1 MKDRPLSVPPPESI
15 RAGHIVAGK
24 YRIDALLGA
33 GAMGTVWTATHVN
46 LGSKVAVKLISSDFA
61 RSTEAKSRF
70 LAEAKA
76 AAALRSSYVV
86 QVFDSGMTEDGIPYL
101 VMEHLKGESLEE
113 RIQRTGRL
121 PLDQAVRI
129 LGQVAKGLA
138 RAHSHGIVH
147 RDLKPAN
154 IFLATTEDGDQIAKI
169 LDFGIAKMHREDE
182 DYKATAT
189 GVIMGTPLFMS
200 PEQARGLKSVDKTSD
215 LYSLGMVAYTA
226 VVGEVPFHAESFG
239 DLVYMVCTQ
248 ELPQINETAP
258 WLPGTMDAWFR
269 RACHK
274 DQTGRFGSA
283 EEMYEA
289 LLVCAQLSQP
299 TPGLSAVPDATWSS
313 PTPIAVPVS
322 SGVQSAGHRARTP
335 AATVPFTPVEQLD
348 PTLRQGRQSDE
359 LRQGRQSG
367 DRLRLEDSG
376 RTQESPVAFDQTA
389 SIEGFLGQAST
400 HDRGAL
406 EADVPSVAGSK
417 RYRGPWIP
425 LAALVLLAGAGLAW
439 WVSGGS
445 TTEASAELP
454 PAASAEHGVGGDP
467 PPPAGDTTT
476 GEVGPSKSPSAHG
489 APNSPATAPADTGAP
504 PINRTTSSPNVQ
516 PLPGEPDAPGGGA
529 IDGDEDLPS
538 ADPPGSDVAQ
548 PAAQGSP
555 PRRGPHPSRTPKST
569 GATPPKPS
577 STSNPA
583 RPSAPQPGEPID
595 LGF

>member
-76 AAALRSSYVV
+76 AAALRSNYVV

-113 RIQRTGRL
+113 RIQRSGRL

-138 RAHSHGIVH
+138 RAHSHDIVH

-154 IFLATTEDGDQIAKI
+154 IFLATTDDGEQIAKI

-248 ELPQINETAP
+248 ELPQINEAAP

-274 DQTGRFGSA
+274 DQAGRFASA

-299 TPGLSAVPDATWSS
+299 IPGLSAVPDATWSS

-322 SGVQSAGHRARTP
+322 SGVQSAGYRARTP
-335 AATVPFTPVEQLD
+335 SATVPFTPVEQLD
-348 PTLRQGRQSDE
+348 PS

-367 DRLRLEDSG
+367 ERQGRQSGERSRLEDSG
-376 RTQESPVAFDQTA
+376 RTQESAVAFDQTA

-400 HDRGAL
+400 HDRGVL
-406 EADVPSVAGSK
+406 ETDVLSLAGSK
-417 RYRGPWIP
+417 QRRGPWIP
-425 LAALVLLAGAGLAW
+425 LAALAILAGAGLAW
-439 WVSGGS
+439 WVSDTS
-445 TTEASAELP
+445 TTPSSAELST
-454 PAASAEHGVGGDP
+454 PASSEQTSSGGDP
-467 PPPAGDTTT
+467 APAEDNARA
-476 GEVGPSKSPSAHG
+476 EVGTSASLG
-489 APNSPATAPADTGAP
+489 APNAPATGSTSAGAT

-516 PLPGEPDAPGGGA
+516 PLPGDPVAPGEDAIEGADDAPENA
-529 IDGDEDLPS
+529 N
-538 ADPPGSDVAQ
+538 ADPPSPDVAQ
-548 PAAQGSP
+548 AAAQGSTGRKGPQNTRP
-555 PRRGPHPSRTPKST
+555 PRNT
-569 GATPPKPS
+569 GATSPKPS
-577 STSNPA
+577 PTSKPE
-583 RPSAPQPGEPID
+583 RPSTPSHGEPID